1 MAEKRRFFDV
11 WIVETNTV
19 YREVPYTVVTDWI
32 QQGRLLPDDKLK
44 PSGTAEWFRLGGMPA
59 LAAFLP
65 KSEPHRAE
73 DQFEALE
80 AVQVDFTWKRRPPDE
95 DEDVDMIP
103 LIDISL
109 VLLIFFMMAAA
120 IRNVQAYIDTPQALH
135 KLDTLSKGMYSLG
148 LVKGQPGEP
157 PVLYSLGHE
166 KEILVTATPE
176 WNTLI
181 VPRIK
186 KELENV
192 VGEVRWNVRAD
203 RALPF
208 ETVRDIPRKLGELEE
223 SINETR
229 PEPARRLRFT
239 IHTEVQERKR

>member
-65 KSEPHRAE
+65 KSEPFRAE

-80 AVQVDFTWKRRPPDE
+80 PVEVDFTWKRGPPDE

-109 VLLIFFMMAAA
+109 VLLIFFMMTAA
-120 IRNVQAYIDTPQALH
+120 IRMELSFINTPSASH
-135 KLDTLSKGMYSLG
+135 RLDTLSKGMYWVG
-148 LVKGQPGEP
+148 LVKGTEAQPA
-157 PVLYSLGHE
+157 VIYSLGHDQE
-166 KEILVTATPE
+166 VLVTATPQWDE
-176 WNTLI
+176 QIIPKL
-181 VPRIK
+181 K
-186 KELENV
+186 KELEKV
-192 VGEVRWNVRAD
+192 VGEVRFRIRAD

-208 ETVRDIPRKLGELEE
+208 DAVREVTRKLSELEV
-223 SINETR
+223 SLNATR
-229 PEPARRLRFT
+229 DPSRRLTFSL
-239 IHTEVQERKR
+239 HSEVSEPKQ